1 MGGTDETSIT
11 SNKYDIVDV
20 CMINSMVFNLLTYE
34 LTNLVLT
41 LFKCMFSQVANRR
54 RYLCASAKLVDF

>member
-41 LFKCMFSQVANRR
+41 LFKLHVFSGDEQV
-54 RYLCASAKLVDF
+54 